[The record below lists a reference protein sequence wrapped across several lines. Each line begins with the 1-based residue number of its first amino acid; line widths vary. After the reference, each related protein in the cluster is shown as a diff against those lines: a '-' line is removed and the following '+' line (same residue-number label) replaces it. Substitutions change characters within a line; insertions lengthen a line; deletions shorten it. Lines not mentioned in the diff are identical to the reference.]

1 LIFSKCPRCQSERI
15 RRGYRR
21 TPIWRRAV
29 GRYYLLCNACNWE
42 FAGWAIPGTVE
53 AAAARRRKKRAA
65 EKNQQAVQSFEES
78 NELVQKT
85 DASEIGRQKP
95 AVEETEE
102 QPESVEDSVD
112 ESVDEHADV
121 AQNGVSNLRRIKH
134 KKRVR
139 IKLNK

>member
-1 LIFSKCPRCQSERI
+1 MIFSKCPRCDSERI

-42 FAGWAIPGTVE
+42 FAGWAIPGTVD
-53 AAAARRRKKRAA
+53 AASAKRRKKRAEEKNRQAPEAFVESKEFIREAEESENFQKEA
-65 EKNQQAVQSFEES
+65 EKFENNAANFEAADRAA
-78 NELVQKT
+78 T
-85 DASEIGRQKP
+85 DP
-95 AVEETEE
+95 
-102 QPESVEDSVD
+102 
-112 ESVDEHADV
+112 
-121 AQNGVSNLRRIKH
+121 RRVKH